1 VAKTYARFA
10 ASPIGPAL
18 TVQNGGLILTTNAAT
33 ADGARTAVSD
43 VSHSSGSH
51 GVEFVV
57 WGDDA
62 LTCDIGIAPTGAS
75 LGTALGNIAGG
86 LAWATHAGAVY
97 SGGILLASGLP
108 AVIKGDI
115 VGISVDLAAGTGTF
129 WRNGDAVHSRA
140 LPSSGTTWHFAASLH
155 TPGGAGRLA
164 LAVNAGQWPRR
175 STSVPDW
182 RAADAAVS
190 TTRIAEADWLTA
202 ASDAPAHARFEGLLD
217 PRTLT
222 ITSEIGFWPWGGE
235 PPTGA
240 GAAQVNAIDPD
251 GVLDSLAQ
259 NDVGGASVWIGSIDL
274 DVTASEAKR
283 NDVLYS
289 EDLEQAVWTKVNLV
303 PIVANTAADA
313 AGALTLDKIIANTVS
328 GSHYVEQGF
337 TLADNAIVS
346 IACLV
351 RKGEYDVAR
360 LGFACKNNS
369 GPALALRFST
379 EAITVASQGTGNTA
393 VVHRV
398 ENLGGGL
405 YRMVLENIDVLTGTG
420 TPRIRATL
428 MDDAGATSFAGD
440 DVKGTHHGAFQLVP
454 GAELQPY
461 VATADAPVSVAATG
475 GVTRADASPV
485 ARFVLDRIE
494 SHDDT
499 RKVLYLTDAHA
510 DLDESLTR
518 GVFLPNVPALAWQ
531 AQPVVIGAVASVPCL
546 RANSDGSVLWLADSK
561 LAHVSA
567 VMDRGDTMEAG
578 TYALTSDAQQLT
590 FTQPTV
596 GPAVAD
602 VSSIGT
608 GMAPATLAQAV
619 TAMFD
624 RIGKGSYSL
633 EDLQAIDA
641 ASGYAGVG
649 YYAGQPVPV
658 RVALAQLMP
667 SYGAWWWQDAT
678 GLLRFSRIVNP
689 AGVAS
694 AQWAFDLDSPDFGE
708 ALVAQPDDAPN
719 LSRRMGYRPN
729 ARPLQPGEFVTDL
742 VDVPASRRDELGQPH
757 RGIAYSAVP
766 LAARY
771 AHADTAAPV
780 PSALWRQQDAQAEV
794 DRVCG
799 FYTVPRSLYLVR
811 VPSMDAVPTPGQV
824 GRIRYPRYGL
834 ADGKAVLVRKVDHN
848 PATGAVELTL
858 WG

>member
-1 VAKTYARFA
+1 VAKTFARFA
-10 ASPIGPAL
+10 GSPIGPAL

-33 ADGARTAVSD
+33 ADNARTAISD
-43 VSHSSGSH
+43 VSHSTGGH
-51 GVEFVV
+51 GVEFVL

-62 LTCDIGIAPTGAS
+62 LTCDIGLAPTGAS
-75 LGTALGNIAGG
+75 LGAALGSIVGS
-86 LAWATHAGAVY
+86 LAWALHQGAIF
-97 SGGILLASGLP
+97 SGGTSLATGLP
-108 AVIKGDI
+108 AVSKGDI
-115 VGISVDLAAGTGTF
+115 VGVSVDLAASTATF
-129 WRNGDAVHSRA
+129 WRNGESVHSRA
-140 LPSSGTTWHFAASLH
+140 LPTTGTTWHFAASPH

-182 RAADAAVS
+182 RPADAAVS

-202 ASDAPAHARFEGLLD
+202 ASDTPAHARFEGLLD
-217 PRTLT
+217 PRSLT

-240 GAAQVNAIDPD
+240 GAAQVSAIDPD
-251 GVLDSLAQ
+251 GVLDALAQ
-259 NDVGGASVWIGSIDL
+259 NDVGGAAVWIGAIDL

-283 NDVLYS
+283 NDALYS
-289 EDLEQAVWTKVNLV
+289 EDLEQAIWTKVNLA

-313 AGALTLDKIIANTVS
+313 AGALTLDKVIANTVS

-346 IACLV
+346 VACLV

-369 GPALALRFST
+369 GPALAFRFST

-393 VVHRV
+393 VVHRI

-405 YRMVLENIDVLTGTG
+405 YRMALENIDVLTGTG

-440 DVKGTHHGAFQLVP
+440 GVKGTHHGAFQLVP

-461 VATADAPVSVAATG
+461 VASADAPASVAASG
-475 GVTRADASPV
+475 GAARADASPV

-494 SHDDT
+494 SHDDA

-518 GVFLPNVPALAWQ
+518 GVFLPNVPTLAWQ
-531 AQPVVIGAVASVPCL
+531 AQPVLIGAVASVPCL
-546 RANSDGSVLWLADSK
+546 RANSDGSVVWLADSAIADVA
-561 LAHVSA
+561 LVY
-567 VMDRGDTMEAG
+567 DRGDIMESG
-578 TYALTSDAQQLT
+578 TVAFTPDRQQLT
-590 FTQPTV
+590 LQQPSI
-596 GPAVAD
+596 GPMVAD
-602 VSSIGT
+602 VSSIGA

-667 SYGAWWWQDAT
+667 SYGAWWQDAT
-678 GLLRFSRIVNP
+678 GLLRFSRIVDP

-694 AQWAFDLDSPDFGE
+694 AQWAFDLDSSDFGE
-708 ALVAQPDDAPN
+708 PLAARPDDAPN

-742 VDVPASRRDELGQPH
+742 VDVPASRREELGQSH

-780 PSALWRQQDAQAEV
+780 PSTLWRQQDAQAEV

-799 FYTVPRSLYLVR
+799 FYTVPRALYLAR
-811 VPSMDAVPTPGQV
+811 VPGMAAVPTPGQV

-848 PATGAVELTL
+848 PAAGAVELTL